1 MGATLASRGRLPAS
15 WPPPLSLPCASAHWG
30 GRVNLVFPP
39 AGTVLHRT
47 NVSCGPSRL
56 VCPSGEP
63 VTSFSFAHLA
73 DLHLDTPFSGL
84 ASLNQDLAARLK
96 DASLDAWDRAVQG
109 CLDHG
114 VDFVVIAGDVY
125 DSDTASVRAQLR
137 FRRGLERLSDAGIPA
152 LIVHGNHDP
161 NGGRYSAIDR
171 WPERVTV
178 FGTRE
183 VEHVEIR
190 RGEDLLAVVSGISF
204 PERHVQENLA
214 RRYQRT
220 AHPAYHVGVLHTN
233 VDGDAAHGVYAP
245 CALQDLVDSRYD
257 YWALGHIHARRVL
270 RQHAPAVVYP
280 GNIQARHPNETG
292 PKGFAVVRVREGAAQ
307 LHWVDTDTWRFDT
320 VTCDIADLGALADVE
335 EALSAQAAF
344 LGSDRP
350 VILRGRVTGR
360 GDLHRD
366 LQRPGAVPSLLEA
379 LRDRASR
386 DLWWDDVQVATR
398 PAFDRGRR
406 LEGEDF
412 IADLLRQ
419 SDVLDAH
426 DLVQALALELRRH
439 SQLSAVDAELG
450 LEALIADAPALLR
463 EAEDLA
469 LGLLEGAGA

>member
-1 MGATLASRGRLPAS
+1 MIGGAPVR
-15 WPPPLSLPCASAHWG
+15 
-30 GRVNLVFPP
+30 
-39 AGTVLHRT
+39 TVLHRADVS
-47 NVSCGPSRL
+47 NVPVRL
-56 VCPSGEP
+56 AWRSGDV

-84 ASLNQDLAARLK
+84 ASLNEALAARLK
-96 DASLDAWDRAVQG
+96 DASLDAWDRAVQA
-109 CLDHG
+109 CLDHA
-114 VDFVVIAGDVY
+114 VDFVVISGDVY

-190 RGEDLLAVVSGISF
+190 RGDDLLAVVSGISF
-204 PERHVQENLA
+204 PERHVQDNLA
-214 RRYQRT
+214 RRYHRT

-245 CALQDLVDSRYD
+245 CSLQDLVDSRYD

-270 RQHAPAVVYP
+270 RAHAPAVVYP

-292 PKGFAVVRVREGAAQ
+292 PKGFAVVRVHEGVEQ
-307 LHWVDTDTWRFDT
+307 LHWIDTDTWRFVT
-320 VTCDIADLGALADVE
+320 VTCDVADLSALAEVE
-335 EALSAQAAF
+335 EALVAQAAAV
-344 LGSDRP
+344 GSERP
-350 VILRGRVTGR
+350 LILRGRVTGR
-360 GDLHRD
+360 GALHQD
-366 LQRPGAVPSLLEA
+366 LQRPGAAASLLDA
-379 LRDRASR
+379 LRDAASP
-386 DLWWDDVQVATR
+386 DLWWDDVQVSTR
-398 PAFDRGRR
+398 PAFDRQKR

-419 SDVLDAH
+419 ADRLDAH
-426 DLVQALALELRRH
+426 ALVQNLTTDLCRH
-439 SQLSAVDAELG
+439 SQLSRVEALLG
-450 LEALIADAPALLR
+450 LDAAMADAPDLLR

-469 LGLLEGAGA
+469 LALLEGAPA